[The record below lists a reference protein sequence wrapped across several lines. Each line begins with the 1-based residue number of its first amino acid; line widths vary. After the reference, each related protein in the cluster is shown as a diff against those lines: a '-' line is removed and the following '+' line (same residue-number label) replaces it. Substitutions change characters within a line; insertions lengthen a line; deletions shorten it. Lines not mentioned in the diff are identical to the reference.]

1 MKKNYGN
8 DTAGS
13 VMVSDFFHTTS
24 DKTVKHVIKELSV
37 EKKRYEF
44 MDYGYILNKNSGLVG
59 VFSIGDLFRYSQNT
73 HVKRI
78 IHKPTTYVSLDTS
91 AEFAAHEAIR
101 SEVKAIP
108 VVENGKMLGV
118 IPPKKILH
126 IMHSSSEE
134 DFMHMAGIHKSHLD
148 YEDTMKVPLF
158 RAVMHRAPW
167 LLVGLAGIMIAA
179 GFINM
184 FEEALEKFI
193 MLAFFIPAIVYLA
206 DALGSQ
212 HVTLCVRDLASRGK
226 SLNKTKY
233 FFKQTG
239 ISVFLGIIISLS
251 TYLAVLIFW
260 QEPYVGLVIAISL
273 FLSAMVT
280 NVTSLSTAL
289 AIYKFGKD
297 PAFGS
302 GPLATVVS
310 DITSIVVYLG
320 VATLL
325 LL

>member
-1 MKKNYGN
+1 MKKKYGE

-13 VMVSDFFHTTS
+13 VMVSDFFHTTP
-24 DKTVKHVIKELSV
+24 DQTIKHVIKELSV
-37 EKKRYEF
+37 KKKSYEF
-44 MDYGYILNKNSGLVG
+44 MDYGYILNKKGGLVG
-59 VFSIGDLFRYSQNT
+59 VFSIGDLFRYSQNA
-73 HVKRI
+73 HIKRI
-78 IHKPTTYVSLDTS
+78 MHKPTTYVTPESS

-108 VVENGKMLGV
+108 VVQKGKMIGV

-126 IMHSSSEE
+126 IMHISSQE
-134 DFMHMAGIHKSHLD
+134 DFLHMAGIHKSHME
-148 YEDTMKVPLF
+148 YEDTMKVPTLK
-158 RAVMHRAPW
+158 AVLHRVPW

-184 FEEALEKFI
+184 FEAALEEYI
-193 MLAFFIPAIVYLA
+193 ILAFFIPAIVYLA

-212 HVTLCVRDLASRGK
+212 HVTLCVRDLASHGK
-226 SLNKTKY
+226 GLNKFKY

-239 ISVFLGIIISLS
+239 IAVFLGIIISVA
-251 TYLAVLIFW
+251 TYLAVLVFW
-260 QEPYVGLVIAISL
+260 QEPYIGFVIALAL
-273 FLSAMVT
+273 FFSAMVT
-280 NVTSLSTAL
+280 NLTSLSTAL
-289 AIYKFGKD
+289 AIDKLGKD

-302 GPLATVVS
+302 GPFATVVS

-325 LL
+325 LF